1 MAVFNIKA
9 VFPDNIQKVWE
20 VVTDVK
26 NYTWRSDLSKTEI
39 LNDKQFVEYTKESY
53 ATNFTITVT
62 EPCKRWE
69 FDMENGNIKGHW
81 IGIFTEREDGTEI
94 DFTEDVTAKKFF
106 MKPFVKSYLK
116 KQQELF
122 ISDLKKA
129 LSAQEVSS

>member
-1 MAVFNIKA
+1 MAVSNVKA
-9 VFPDNIQKVWE
+9 VFPGDMQKVWE

-26 NYTWRSDLSKTEI
+26 NYAWRSDLSRTEI
-39 LNDKQFVEYTKESY
+39 LSDKQFVEYTKEGY
-53 ATNFTITVT
+53 ATNFIITA
-62 EPCKRWE
+62 EEMHKRWE
-69 FDMENGNIKGHW
+69 FDMENTNIKGHW
-81 IGIFTEREDGTEI
+81 IGVFAEREDGTEI